1 MANFK
6 KTDKGYSKKTTTP
19 KTKYVQK
26 EIYLGSSDV
35 YNEIIPSLNDLLGKI
50 TFDLVNVPVTMA
62 KSVAFGNKELTGH
75 VNVGTVMGYKDGV
88 FTINMPEEFAEKIN
102 EESVI
107 IVRCR
112 KNFDTN
118 EVTYVTNIYITK
130 GTPVVGDAESLTD
143 TVEVVASETSV
154 EVTE

>member
-6 KTDKGYSKKTTTP
+6 KTDKGYAKKTTTP

-26 EIYLGSSDV
+26 EIYLGSSDF
-35 YNEIIPSLNDLLGKI
+35 YNDISDSLDELLNKI

-75 VNVGTVMGYKDGV
+75 VNVGTVMGFKNGV

-102 EESVI
+102 DESVI

-112 KNFDTN
+112 KNFETN
-118 EVTYVTNIYITK
+118 EVTYVNNIYITK
-130 GTPVVGDAESLTD
+130 GTPIFGTVELSD
-143 TVEVVASETSV
+143 TVEVVASETTV